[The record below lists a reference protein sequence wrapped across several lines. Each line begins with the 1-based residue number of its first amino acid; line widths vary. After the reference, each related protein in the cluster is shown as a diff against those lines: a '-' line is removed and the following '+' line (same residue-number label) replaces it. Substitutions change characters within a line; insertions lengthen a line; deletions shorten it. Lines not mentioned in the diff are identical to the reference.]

1 MDFSETVFEKAMR
14 LLVSRGNVSL
24 DLLETKEIQGLVREY
39 ARLFDLAIEPTL
51 ESGVISPVMA
61 EHLRNDVFVF
71 SGFKTYQELRE
82 AASLLLDEKGQVK
95 PFERFYKDITAI
107 KQDYNKNW
115 LEAEYLFATASAA
128 MAAKWKEFEE
138 DGDRYNLQYR
148 TAHDNRV
155 RPEHRVLHGI
165 TLPPSDPFWD
175 EFFPPNGWR
184 CRCTVVQVRKGKYPE
199 SDSAT
204 AIQQGREAT
213 YQAGKNGVNKAAI
226 FRYNPGKQ
234 QVIFPPHHPYYEVS
248 ESLRKKI
255 TDILTGKSEK
265 EKKWLDNIT
274 KTEEALGIRKGSEMN
289 FEQADGNKPN
299 PNYIKNRA
307 YQINCQSCV
316 VAYEL
321 RRRGFD
327 VEAFGNTGQ
336 GCTPYKLS
344 YDTNLIWIDPNTGE
358 KPKKTKVSGNS
369 GITAKGN
376 VRTNKKLL
384 EKNFQEATKEVGRYH
399 ITVVWNQ
406 YSGHIFTA
414 ERLPDGTLAVY
425 DPQTGDSHCWERY
438 LKALSARYGIG
449 IQRVDNMLVN
459 TELIGEVVHKV

>member
-438 LKALSARYGIG
+438 LKALSARYGIA